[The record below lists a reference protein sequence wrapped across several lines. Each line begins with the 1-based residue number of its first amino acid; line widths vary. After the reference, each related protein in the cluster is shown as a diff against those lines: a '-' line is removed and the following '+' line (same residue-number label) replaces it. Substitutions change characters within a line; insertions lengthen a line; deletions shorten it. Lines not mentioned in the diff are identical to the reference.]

1 MHIVHIHDIPLDI
14 WVIIMR
20 FINSNEIV
28 QTFENLFLSNI
39 FNIPEINKLD
49 AFWIVVSQARYMDNQ
64 EKQLI
69 DWANDNQT
77 DEIIRTHCTF
87 NKLIDMGLN
96 SEQAREVTIHSLG
109 HLDAAIHLLG
119 WS

>member
-28 QTFENLFLSNI
+28 QTFENLFSSDI

-49 AFWIVVSQARYMDNQ
+49 AFWIVVSQARYMDTQ

-96 SEQAREVTIHSLG
+96 SEQAREVTIHSFG
-109 HLDAAIHLLG
+109 HLDAAINLLG